1 MCAVDSLALS
11 VLGQS
16 GAAGT
21 IEATFGL
28 RNSSTSS
35 CTLVGFPGTQMLGA
49 SGAPFA
55 TQTTVR
61 GGGYSFTN
69 FPATQV
75 TLAPGATAYFNLGYS
90 DVPTAT
96 ETSCPSPARLEV
108 TPPND
113 YSQLT
118 VSFQGNVCDHG
129 TLTVS
134 PVFGAGSPQTQTTA
148 PPSS

>member
-1 MCAVDSLALS
+1 MEELS
-11 VLGQS
+11 
-16 GAAGT
+16 
-21 IEATFGL
+21 
-28 RNSSTSS
+28 
-35 CTLVGFPGTQMLGA
+35 A
-49 SGAPFA
+49 SGAPLA

-69 FPATQV
+69 FPAAQV
-75 TLAPGATAYFNLGYS
+75 TLAPGATAYFNVGYS

-96 ETSCPSPARLEV
+96 ETTCPSPARLEV

-118 VSFQGNVCDHG
+118 VGFQGDVCDHG